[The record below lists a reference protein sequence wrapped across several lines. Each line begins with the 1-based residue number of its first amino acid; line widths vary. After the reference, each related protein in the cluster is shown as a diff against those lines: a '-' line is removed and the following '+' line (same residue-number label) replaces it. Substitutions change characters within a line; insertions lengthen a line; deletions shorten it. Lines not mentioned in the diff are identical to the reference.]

1 MSYKSEENR
10 NDKLAI
16 AIYTSGIVCYI
27 VLAVMA
33 LINLFRGIP
42 IWSLAVVFF
51 TTSAVYGFMISQIKR
66 KSNAS
71 KQYGFRIVMAL
82 ICFIFYF
89 VFK

>member
-1 MSYKSEENR
+1 MSYKSEENK
-10 NDKLAI
+10 NDKLAV
-16 AIYTSGIVCYI
+16 AIYTSGIVCYV
-27 VLAVMA
+27 VLAFMA

-51 TTSAVYGFMISQIKR
+51 ATSATYSFMVSQIR
-66 KSNAS
+66 KKPDAV
-71 KQYGFRIVMAL
+71 KQYGFKIVMAL